1 MEFRG
6 KREGKRDGGQ
16 NRMLKENGIEEE
28 ENVEEIN
35 LKEKKW
41 NIKEMR

>member
-16 NRMLKENGIEEE
+16 NRMLKENGMEECRGVQFE
-28 ENVEEIN
+28 R
-35 LKEKKW
+35 
-41 NIKEMR
+41 KEMKYKGNEII